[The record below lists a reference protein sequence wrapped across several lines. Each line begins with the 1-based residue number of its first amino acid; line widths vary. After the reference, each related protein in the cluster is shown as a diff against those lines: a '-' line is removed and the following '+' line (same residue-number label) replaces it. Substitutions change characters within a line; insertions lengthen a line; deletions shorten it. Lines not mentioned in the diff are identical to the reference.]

1 MLFPSIST
9 SLFSNF
15 LTSLFFNFYFPFAC
29 VTTLIAFSF
38 FAVVCFHTDIICS
51 LFQTARFKTVSV
63 QYIFLCFF
71 RSEGRCRRN
80 FHPVPMYHFAT
91 RISNHK
97 RFLVFLQ
104 FLNFRCLWH
113 NFKGN
118 GFLSGK
124 IAHSSDNN
132 RGFSDLKIVPVHQ
145 CIVSIFL

>member
-15 LTSLFFNFYFPFAC
+15 LTSLFFDFYFPFAC

-38 FAVVCFHTDIICS
+38 FAVICFHTDIIRS
-51 LFQTARFKTVSV
+51 FFQTARFKTVSV

-80 FHPVPMYHFAT
+80 FHLVPMYHFPT
-91 RISNHK
+91 RISNRK

-104 FLNFRCLWH
+104 FLNFRCLRH

-124 IAHSSDNN
+124 IAHALYNN
-132 RGFSDLKIVPVHQ
+132 RCFSNLKIIPVHQ

>member
-51 LFQTARFKTVSV
+51 LFQTERFKTVSV

-104 FLNFRCLWH
+104 FLNFGVC
-113 NFKGN
+113 GT
-118 GFLSGK
+118 
-124 IAHSSDNN
+124 I
-132 RGFSDLKIVPVHQ
+132 LKVMVFFPVKLP
-145 CIVSIFL
+145 IPRITTEAFPI